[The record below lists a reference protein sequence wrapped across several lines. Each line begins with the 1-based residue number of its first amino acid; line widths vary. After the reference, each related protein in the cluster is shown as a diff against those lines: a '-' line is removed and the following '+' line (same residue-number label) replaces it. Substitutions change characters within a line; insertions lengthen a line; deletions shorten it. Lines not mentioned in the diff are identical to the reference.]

1 MKYVVLCLCVFMVAC
16 SEKSDSHS
24 HANDLDHDH
33 THDEQANIEKE
44 EKAIKHIEVP
54 KITSEDEARRVFFE
68 ETAKIDAIENF
79 DETDLHQL
87 HLITYSLE
95 QSVFFFVENLTGAQQ
110 ESAKEIAVVVE
121 EIHLNSERGRRS
133 ETKAYVV
140 EYLKLAG
147 GFISGL

>member
-16 SEKSDSHS
+16 SEKSDDHTNGS
-24 HANDLDHDH
+24 DHDH
-33 THDEQANIEKE
+33 THDEQANLAKE

-54 KITSEDEARRVFFE
+54 KITSEDEALQVFFE
-68 ETAKIDAIENF
+68 ETAKIEGIEKF
-79 DETDLHQL
+79 DEADLHQL

-95 QSVFFFVENLTGAQQ
+95 QSVFFFVENLTGVQQ

-140 EYLKLAG
+140 KYLKLAG